1 MSNKMGLIGFL
12 LLVIGGGIVLY
23 SGASIALDPMYGMLL
38 ANFINSILG
47 PPIGDQIVAALTIF
61 TSLGGILVI
70 VGAIIWFAA
79 GSGLFAT
86 IGRIIV
92 FLATFAAL
100 FYLVTQ
106 ILAIAGSGLFSQ
118 PIEVIIAYFIGPG
131 LGIVGVTMIVIGD
144 ILGAGRKKKVPASY
158 ADTGAA

>member
-1 MSNKMGLIGFL
+1 MGLIGFL

-23 SGASIALDPMYGMLL
+23 SGASIALDPAYGMLL
-38 ANFINSILG
+38 ASFINSIFG
-47 PPIGDQIVAALTIF
+47 PPIGTQIVAALTFI

-70 VGAIIWFAA
+70 VGAIIWYAA

-92 FLATFAAL
+92 MVATFAAL

-106 ILAIAGSGLFSQ
+106 ILSIVGTGLFSQ
-118 PIEVIIAYFIGPG
+118 PIDVIIAYFLGPG
-131 LGIVGVTMIVIGD
+131 LGIVGVSMIFIGD
-144 ILGAGRKKKVPASY
+144 ILGAGRKKKVPVSY
-158 ADTGAA
+158 EDTAGA